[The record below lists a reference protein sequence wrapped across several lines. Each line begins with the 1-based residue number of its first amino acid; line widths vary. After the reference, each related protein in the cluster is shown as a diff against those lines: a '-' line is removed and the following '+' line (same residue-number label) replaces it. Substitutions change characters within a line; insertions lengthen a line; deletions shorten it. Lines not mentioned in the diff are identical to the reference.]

1 MIAGRGQLR
10 LRNNRL
16 RGVRFGEELTKRL
29 LATAQAGGDLGGC
42 YRSLVADANT
52 LTADTADLLAFDAS
66 LSTTV
71 YDMNGNVG
79 LVIAKEG
86 KYLGNF
92 AHDDS
97 LVLFTL
103 GHPPERFG
111 NGLLNI
117 VQV

>member
-1 MIAGRGQLR
+1 MTAGRGQLR

-16 RGVRFGEELTKRL
+16 RGVRFGEELTKHL
-29 LATAQAGGDLGGC
+29 LEMVELGGVLDGC

-71 YDMNGNVG
+71 YDMNTDVG
-79 LVIAKEG
+79 LVIASQG

-92 AHDDS
+92 AHNEIGRAH
-97 LVLFTL
+97 V
-103 GHPPERFG
+103 
-111 NGLLNI
+111 
-117 VQV
+117 